1 MSFASWHP
9 DGTATIYLR
18 GDLDIAT
25 APALQIA
32 IDDVLSAGARRLV
45 FDGRRVEFIDLRG
58 VHPLLYARRR
68 LQAADDEIR
77 VWLHQPAAC
86 MRRLLSVTGLDGVLP
101 SLA

>member
-1 MSFASWHP
+1 MSIASWQP

-25 APALQIA
+25 APALRVA
-32 IDDVLSAGARRLV
+32 VDDLLAAGARRLI
-45 FDGRRVEFIDLRG
+45 FDASRVEFIDLRG

-68 LQAADDEIR
+68 LHDADGEIR
-77 VWLHQPAAC
+77 VWLHQPAAS
-86 MRRLLSVTGLDGVLP
+86 MRRLLAVTGLDGVLP